1 MQVHYNKDTE
11 FGPSG
16 EEQVSSSIGIWA
28 WFRSLRMP
36 NLLLVVLLFVFGA
49 EQAGALELCL
59 AVLSGML
66 GGNWHNDWCD
76 KQADAINRPG
86 TNPLQNKKGRVA
98 FLLILSP
105 WIFTLALSLVWWQL
119 LPAKLLPVMLAL
131 TFAYN
136 KKLQHIPLIG
146 NLSIALLIA
155 LTVWMA
161 LRPDLNQRTDY
172 FLFIHLA
179 FWATLAREWIKTIQ
193 DRMGDMLFKRNTG
206 ALLTDQQLRL
216 SASAALA
223 IALVPSF
230 GLESMEKEPA
240 SFWLWGV
247 WLGALLSVVALWKLS
262 AKQSSLVL
270 KVYMLYGLLG
280 ILLI

>member
-1 MQVHYNKDTE
+1 MHYHKDTE

-36 NLLLVVLLFVFGA
+36 NLLMVVLLFVFGA
-49 EQAGALELCL
+49 EQAGAQGLCL
-59 AVLSGML
+59 AVLLGMM

-86 TNPLQNKKGRVA
+86 TNPLLNKTGRVA

-105 WIFTLALSLVWWQL
+105 WIGTMVLSLVWWQF

-136 KKLQHIPLIG
+136 KKLQHIPLLG
-146 NLSIALLIA
+146 NLSIAVLIA

-172 FLFIHLA
+172 FLFINLA
-179 FWATLAREWIKTIQ
+179 FWTTLAREWIKTIQ
-193 DRMGDMLFKRNTG
+193 DRKGDMLFKRNTG
-206 ALLTDQQLRL
+206 ALLTDLQLRIA
-216 SASAALA
+216 ASAALV
-223 IALVPSF
+223 IALAPSYGF
-230 GLESMEKEPA
+230 ESMENAPA
-240 SFWLWGV
+240 NFWLWGV
-247 WLGALLSVVALWKLS
+247 WLGAFLSVVALWKLS
-262 AKQSSLVL
+262 AKQSALVL
-270 KVYMLYGLLG
+270 KVYMLYGLMG